1 MRIPN
6 ALPIARLL
14 YRQTLRLSVLLCFS
28 VLVSGCMGGSIA
40 RQIASSIAMQVA
52 DKAVGH
58 MVDKPQVEE
67 QGKTNQLLMS
77 PGLDPYQA
85 AFLRAELVTP
95 PAMPQEPPS
104 LPKPDP
110 AESAAPFVT
119 RLATVEVWGLVIGD
133 EKRSMLEN
141 IRDLGITTLPPE
153 DAWDQ
158 WQLAEGGIPGENSR
172 PLLILVPPE
181 LGKVR
186 SGDHAV
192 IELGMANGFYVAKD
206 RLE

>member
-6 ALPIARLL
+6 ALRIARRL
-14 YRQTLRLSVLLCFS
+14 YRQPLRLSVLLCFS
-28 VLVSGCMGGSIA
+28 ILVSGCMGGSIA

-58 MVDKPQVEE
+58 MVDEPQVEE

-95 PAMPQEPPS
+95 PAMPQEPPP
-104 LPKPDP
+104 LPKPAP

-141 IRDLGITTLPPE
+141 LRDLGITTLPPE
-153 DAWDQ
+153 EAWDQ
-158 WQLAEGGIPGENSR
+158 WQLAEGGISGESDR

-181 LGKVR
+181 LGKMR

-192 IELGMANGFYVAKD
+192 IELGMAGFYVAKD

>member
-6 ALPIARLL
+6 TQPIAGLP
-14 YRQTLRLSVLLCFS
+14 YRKPLGLSVLLCS
-28 VLVSGCMGGSIA
+28 AALVSGCMGGSIA

-52 DKAVGH
+52 DKAVGRALEE
-58 MVDKPQVEE
+58 PQVEE
-67 QGKTNQLLMS
+67 QGKTNQLLIS
-77 PGLDPYQA
+77 HGLDPYQD
-85 AFLRAELVTP
+85 AFLRAKLVTP
-95 PAMPQEPPS
+95 PAMPPASPP
-104 LPKPDP
+104 LPQPDP
-110 AESAAPFVT
+110 AESATPLVT

-141 IRDLGITTLPPE
+141 IRDLGITALPPE
-153 DAWDQ
+153 EAWDQ
-158 WQLAEGGIPGENSR
+158 WQLVEGGMQGDHGR

-186 SGDHAV
+186 SGDHTV
-192 IELGMANGFYVAKD
+192 IELGMRDGFYVAKD

>member
-1 MRIPN
+1 MHTLN
-6 ALPIARLL
+6 TPIAKRL
-14 YRQTLRLSVLLCFS
+14 YRKTLGLSALLCFAA
-28 VLVSGCMGGSIA
+28 VVSGCMGGSIA

-58 MVDKPQVEE
+58 VLDEPPVEE
-67 QGKTNQLLMS
+67 QGKTNQLLIS
-77 PGLDPYQA
+77 SGLDPYQE

-95 PAMPQEPPS
+95 PAMPQEPPP

-110 AESAAPFVT
+110 AESAVPFVT

-141 IRDLGITTLPPE
+141 IRDLGITALPPE
-153 DAWDQ
+153 EAWDQ
-158 WQLAEGGIPGENSR
+158 WQLAEGGIPGESGR

-181 LGKVR
+181 LGKMR

-206 RLE
+206 RLK